1 MRLLLSL
8 GAHVQDRSTYNGT
21 ALHYAASNGRLEACA
36 LLLQPPH
43 NADPKYVAR
52 ERERAAV
59 REGGGMRVCVCVQ
72 GGEQRDREQA
82 SERETQRGSCVL
94 GSGSTDVTNTR
105 N

>member
-52 ERERAAV
+52 ERERAAG
-59 REGGGMRVCVCVQ
+59 REGGGVRVCVCVQ
-72 GGEQRDREQA
+72 GVGQRDRERA
-82 SERETQRGSCVL
+82 NEGETQREEVAL
-94 GSGSTDVTNTR
+94 
-105 N
+105 